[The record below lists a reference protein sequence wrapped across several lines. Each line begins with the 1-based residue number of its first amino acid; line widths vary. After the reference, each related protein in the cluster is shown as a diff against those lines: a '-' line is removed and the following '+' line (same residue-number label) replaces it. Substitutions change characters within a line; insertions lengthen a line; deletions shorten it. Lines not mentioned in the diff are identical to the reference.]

1 MWIFI
6 SFSFFLLKNYCVAS
20 SSPPLSP
27 EGPNSL
33 VSTIYFIRLHA
44 RSYVTPLILRATK
57 PGADD
62 LENPGQRVFF
72 CLFLFLSILGLLLDL
87 FFLCVGF
94 FFSATISIGSHRH
107 STHRRHEMLPG
118 FVIGTVVA
126 LYLQFSPAQVGR
138 CTLRWNF
145 TLRSKMR
152 GLLVFPTLPPPLLLL
167 HWNHRDFGL
176 RFSHAARFILCLL
189 CPPVTQQSSK

>member
-1 MWIFI
+1 M
-6 SFSFFLLKNYCVAS
+6 L
-20 SSPPLSP
+20 PPLSP
-27 EGPNSL
+27 EGPYSL

-62 LENPGQRVFF
+62 LENPWQRVFF
-72 CLFLFLSILGLLLDL
+72 CLLLFLSILGLLLD
-87 FFLCVGF
+87 F
-94 FFSATISIGSHRH
+94 FFPPLSPSGAIATLHAQTS
-107 STHRRHEMLPG
+107 RHEMLLG

-152 GLLVFPTLPPPLLLL
+152 GLLVSPILPPPLLLCTETTETL
-167 HWNHRDFGL
+167 GWDFHTLLGL
-176 RFSHAARFILCLL
+176 FCVCFVH
-189 CPPVTQQSSK
+189 Q

>member
-6 SFSFFLLKNYCVAS
+6 SSSFFLLKYYCVAS

-27 EGPNSL
+27 EGPYSL

-62 LENPGQRVFF
+62 LENPWQRVFF
-72 CLFLFLSILGLLLDL
+72 CLFLFLSILGLLLD
-87 FFLCVGF
+87 FF
-94 FFSATISIGSHRH
+94 
-107 STHRRHEMLPG
+107 
-118 FVIGTVVA
+118 
-126 LYLQFSPAQVGR
+126 
-138 CTLRWNF
+138 
-145 TLRSKMR
+145 
-152 GLLVFPTLPPPLLLL
+152 PPLSPSGAIATLHAQTSRNVTGFCHRDCGGALSAVLTCTGRTFHASVKLYTQKQNEGIACFPHSPPSSPTL

>member
-1 MWIFI
+1 MNIYQFLL
-6 SFSFFLLKNYCVAS
+6 FLLKYYCVAS

-27 EGPNSL
+27 EGPYSL

-62 LENPGQRVFF
+62 LENPWQRVFF
-72 CLFLFLSILGLLLDL
+72 CLLLFLSILGLLLD
-87 FFLCVGF
+87 F
-94 FFSATISIGSHRH
+94 FF
-107 STHRRHEMLPG
+107 
-118 FVIGTVVA
+118 
-126 LYLQFSPAQVGR
+126 
-138 CTLRWNF
+138 
-145 TLRSKMR
+145 
-152 GLLVFPTLPPPLLLL
+152 PPLSPSGAIATLHAQTSRNVTGFCHRDCGGALSAVLTCTGRTLHASVKLYTQKQNEGIACFPHSPPSSPTL

-189 CPPVTQQSSK
+189 CLPVTQQSSK

>member
-1 MWIFI
+1 MNIYQFLL
-6 SFSFFLLKNYCVAS
+6 FLLKYYCVAS

-27 EGPNSL
+27 EGPYSL

-62 LENPGQRVFF
+62 LENPWQRVFF

-107 STHRRHEMLPG
+107 SPRTDVTKCYWVL
-118 FVIGTVVA
+118 
-126 LYLQFSPAQVGR
+126 S
-138 CTLRWNF
+138 
-145 TLRSKMR
+145 S
-152 GLLVFPTLPPPLLLL
+152 GL
-167 HWNHRDFGL
+167 WW
-176 RFSHAARFILCLL
+176 RFIC
-189 CPPVTQQSSK
+189 SSHLHR

>member
-1 MWIFI
+1 MNIYQFLL
-6 SFSFFLLKNYCVAS
+6 FLLKYYCVAS

-27 EGPNSL
+27 EGPYSL

-62 LENPGQRVFF
+62 LENPWQRVFF
-72 CLFLFLSILGLLLDL
+72 CLLLFLSILGLLLD
-87 FFLCVGF
+87 F
-94 FFSATISIGSHRH
+94 FFRHYLHREPSPL
-107 STHRRHEMLPG
+107 STHRRHEMLLG

-138 CTLRWNF
+138 CTLR
-145 TLRSKMR
+145 
-152 GLLVFPTLPPPLLLL
+152 
-167 HWNHRDFGL
+167 
-176 RFSHAARFILCLL
+176 
-189 CPPVTQQSSK
+189 

>member
-6 SFSFFLLKNYCVAS
+6 SSSFFLLKYYCVAS

-27 EGPNSL
+27 EGPYSL

-62 LENPGQRVFF
+62 LENPWQRVFF
-72 CLFLFLSILGLLLDL
+72 CLFLFLSILGLLLD
-87 FFLCVGF
+87 
-94 FFSATISIGSHRH
+94 FFSRHYLHREPSPL
-107 STHRRHEMLPG
+107 STHRRHEMLLG

-138 CTLRWNF
+138 STLRWNF

-152 GLLVFPTLPPPLLLL
+152 GLLVSPTLPPPLLLCTETTETL
-167 HWNHRDFGL
+167 GWDFHTLLGL
-176 RFSHAARFILCLL
+176 FCVCFVH
-189 CPPVTQQSSK
+189 Q

>member
-6 SFSFFLLKNYCVAS
+6 SFSFFLLKYYCVAS

-27 EGPNSL
+27 EGPYSL

-62 LENPGQRVFF
+62 LENPWQRVFF
-72 CLFLFLSILGLLLDL
+72 LFASVSEYFGT
-87 FFLCVGF
+87 FVGF
-94 FFSATISIGSHRH
+94 FFRHYLHREPSPL
-107 STHRRHEMLPG
+107 STHRRHEMLLG

-152 GLLVFPTLPPPLLLL
+152 GLLVSPILPLPLLLCTETTETL
-167 HWNHRDFGL
+167 GWDFHTLLGL
-176 RFSHAARFILCLL
+176 FCVCFVH
-189 CPPVTQQSSK
+189 Q